1 MGIWE
6 NRLLFNGIIPL
17 LLIPDRIGVS
27 LEVHRAAC
35 VLPAFQNC
43 HNGTAAVHPDAGRIC
58 NTASEAASA
67 AILYRNTDRADGFA
81 CHPHRRDAFRLRRN
95 MGHRLKAPQEQL
107 SVASVL
113 GVGCCVLCPA
123 GGIGLRRSYY
133 STKPVPVKLIRA
145 LLCSTFICPPLTL
158 ITQRLQ
164 GAEKHLA
171 ASLLPHL
178 LVYFWVFSSS
188 SSRSVIFRRLMP
200 RVDPL
205 CSSAEVAGG
214 STPAT
219 PSAISVRLKPTIKR

>member
-1 MGIWE
+1 VTLLAELLHLFKHIIVNNALVGIGE

-35 VLPAFQNC
+35 VLPAFQNR

-95 MGHRLKAPQEQL
+95 TGHRLKAPQEQL
-107 SVASVL
+107 SAASVL
-113 GVGCCVLCPA
+113 GVRCCVLCPA

-145 LLCSTFICPPLTL
+145 LLCSAFIRPPNANNTVSARSREAHC
-158 ITQRLQ
+158 RLS
-164 GAEKHLA
+164 APALA
-171 ASLLPHL
+171 CL
-178 LVYFWVFSSS
+178 F
-188 SSRSVIFRRLMP
+188 IFRYFPPCPAGR
-200 RVDPL
+200 
-205 CSSAEVAGG
+205 SYSAG
-214 STPAT
+214 
-219 PSAISVRLKPTIKR
+219 

>member
-1 MGIWE
+1 M
-6 NRLLFNGIIPL
+6 

-95 MGHRLKAPQEQL
+95 TGHRVKAPQEQL

-133 STKPVPVKLIRA
+133 STKPVPVKLIRV
-145 LLCSTFICPPLTL
+145 LLCSAFIRPPNANNTVPARSREAPC
-158 ITQRLQ
+158 RLSAPSLACLFLGIFFIVQQIGHIPQADAQ
-164 GAEKHLA
+164 GG
-171 ASLLPHL
+171 P
-178 LVYFWVFSSS
+178 VVQQ
-188 SSRSVIFRRLMP
+188 
-200 RVDPL
+200 
-205 CSSAEVAGG
+205 C
-214 STPAT
+214 
-219 PSAISVRLKPTIKR
+219 

>member
-1 MGIWE
+1 MRVVE
-6 NRLLFNGIIPL
+6 DCSFLNGIFSL
-17 LLIPDRIGVS
+17 LLVPNGVGVG
-27 LEVHRAAC
+27 LEVDGAAC
-35 VLPAFQNC
+35 VLPAFQNR

-81 CHPHRRDAFRLRRN
+81 CHPPRRDAFRLRRN
-95 MGHRLKAPQEQL
+95 TGHRLKAPQEQL

-145 LLCSTFICPPLTL
+145 LLCSAFIRPLTL
-158 ITQRLQ
+158 ITQHLQ

-200 RVDPL
+200 SVEPL

-219 PSAISVRLKPTIKR
+219 PSAISVRLKPTMKR

>member
-1 MGIWE
+1 MRVE
-6 NRLLFNGIIPL
+6 EDCSFLNGIFSL
-17 LLIPDRIGVS
+17 LLVPNGVGVG
-27 LEVHRAAC
+27 LEVDGAAC
-35 VLPAFQNC
+35 LLPAFQNR

-81 CHPHRRDAFRLRRN
+81 CHPHRRDAFRLRQN
-95 MGHRLKAPQEQL
+95 TGHRLKAPQEQL

-113 GVGCCVLCPA
+113 GVRCCVLCPA

-145 LLCSTFICPPLTL
+145 LLCSAFIRPLTL
-158 ITQRLQ
+158 ITQHMQ

-188 SSRSVIFRRLMP
+188 FSRSVIFRRLMP

-205 CSSAEVAGG
+205 CSSAEVVGG

-219 PSAISVRLKPTIKR
+219 PSAISVRLKPTMKR

>member
-1 MGIWE
+1 MGIGE

-35 VLPAFQNC
+35 VLPAFQNR
-43 HNGTAAVHPDAGRIC
+43 HNGTAVVHPDAGRIC

-95 MGHRLKAPQEQL
+95 TGHRLKAPQEQL

-145 LLCSTFICPPLTL
+145 LLCSAFIYPPNANNTASARSREAPCCLS
-158 ITQRLQ
+158 
-164 GAEKHLA
+164 APSLA
-171 ASLLPHL
+171 CLFLG
-178 LVYFWVFSSS
+178 
-188 SSRSVIFRRLMP
+188 IFFIVQQIGHIP
-200 RVDPL
+200 
-205 CSSAEVAGG
+205 
-214 STPAT
+214 
-219 PSAISVRLKPTIKR
+219 

>member
-1 MGIWE
+1 M
-6 NRLLFNGIIPL
+6 L
-17 LLIPDRIGVS
+17 LLPVRVIRCRCWRISCTFSNTSSSIMRSWALGKIACFSMGLSLCFLSQIGVS

-35 VLPAFQNC
+35 VLPAFQNR

-95 MGHRLKAPQEQL
+95 TGHRLKAPQEQL

-123 GGIGLRRSYY
+123 GGIGLRRPYY

-145 LLCSTFICPPLTL
+145 LLCSASI
-158 ITQRLQ
+158 RL
-164 GAEKHLA
+164 
-171 ASLLPHL
+171 P
-178 LVYFWVFSSS
+178 
-188 SSRSVIFRRLMP
+188 
-200 RVDPL
+200 
-205 CSSAEVAGG
+205 
-214 STPAT
+214 
-219 PSAISVRLKPTIKR
+219 

>member
-1 MGIWE
+1 MRVE
-6 NRLLFNGIIPL
+6 EDCSFLNGIFSL
-17 LLIPDRIGVS
+17 LLVPNGVGVG
-27 LEVHRAAC
+27 LEVDGAAC
-35 VLPAFQNC
+35 LLPAFQNR

-95 MGHRLKAPQEQL
+95 TGHRLKAPQEQL

-113 GVGCCVLCPA
+113 GVRCCVLCPA

-145 LLCSTFICPPLTL
+145 LLCSAFIRPLTL
-158 ITQRLQ
+158 ITQHLQ

-171 ASLLPHL
+171 ASLLPHFL
-178 LVYFWVFSSS
+178 AYFRGFSSS

-205 CSSAEVAGG
+205 CSNAEVVGG

-219 PSAISVRLKPTIKR
+219 PSAISARLKPTMKR

>member
-1 MGIWE
+1 MRVE
-6 NRLLFNGIIPL
+6 EDCSFLNGIFSL
-17 LLIPDRIGVS
+17 LLVPNGVGVG
-27 LEVHRAAC
+27 LEVDGAAC
-35 VLPAFQNC
+35 LLPAFQNR

-95 MGHRLKAPQEQL
+95 TGHRLKAPQEQL

-113 GVGCCVLCPA
+113 GVRCCVLCPA

-145 LLCSTFICPPLTL
+145 LLCSAFIRPPNANNTASARSREAPC
-158 ITQRLQ
+158 RLS
-164 GAEKHLA
+164 A
-171 ASLLPHL
+171 PHL

-219 PSAISVRLKPTIKR
+219 PSAISVRLKPTMKR